1 MKFDYIIVGAGS
13 AGCVLANRLT
23 EDAIKTVLLI
33 EAGGKDSN
41 PMIHMPGG
49 YPKLYHSKDD
59 WNCFWTEPQP
69 HLQNRKIYHPRGKT
83 LGGSSSTN
91 AMAYVRGN
99 AADYNHWA
107 SLGNNGWSYPEVL
120 PYFKKSEHNEQFQN
134 VHHGQSGLLNVTFSK
149 NYRTALAE
157 AFVDACAEKGIVHNE
172 DFNGASQEGV
182 GLMQFTI
189 KDARRHSAARAF
201 LVPALA
207 RKNLRVVTKA
217 LVSKVLIEKDKA
229 VGIEIFTGKNA
240 SEKFFANEEVILSSG
255 AFASPHLL
263 MLSGIGSKDLLSKF
277 SIGVKKELP
286 GVGQNLQD
294 HLFYAVSSLCSQ
306 PISNNHWLPVHRQL
320 QAVANYA
327 LFKKGPLT
335 IGPLEACAFVKSSG
349 DQPKPD
355 LQFQFTPTN
364 AGDDYSTN
372 IFDLSTYPQVDGYT
386 ILPTQVNPLSRG
398 YVSLRSIDP
407 RDAPIIDPQYLS
419 HDVDKQTMI
428 AGGKLAFEILEA
440 QAFSKFRIRTHC
452 PAKTSSDDEWLYHI
466 SKSAECVYHPVGTC
480 KMGHDEMAVV
490 NSKLQVHGIENL
502 RVVDAS
508 VMPTLTSGNTNAP
521 TIMIAEKA
529 ADLIK
534 ADR

>member
-1 MKFDYIIVGAGS
+1 MKFDYIIIGAGS

-23 EDAIKTVLLI
+23 ENPGNNVLLI

-59 WNCFWTEPQP
+59 WNRYWTEPQP

-99 AADYNHWA
+99 AADYDHWA
-107 SLGNNGWSYPEVL
+107 TLGNNGWSYKEVL

-134 VHHGQSGLLNVTFSK
+134 TYHGQSGPLNVTFSK

-157 AFVDACAEKGIVHNE
+157 AFVEACVEKGIARND
-172 DFNGASQEGV
+172 DFNGASQEGA

-189 KDARRHSAARAF
+189 KDANRCSAANAF
-201 LVPALA
+201 LLPALQ
-207 RKNLRVVTKA
+207 RRNLTVITKA
-217 LVSKVLIEKDKA
+217 NVTQILIENDKA
-229 VGIEIFTGKNA
+229 IGVEVRTGKNA
-240 SEKFFANEEVILSSG
+240 MQKIVVDKEVILSAG
-255 AFASPHLL
+255 AFASPQLL
-263 MLSGIGSKDLLSKF
+263 MLSGIGEKDVLNKF
-277 SIGVKKELP
+277 SISVKRELP
-286 GVGQNLQD
+286 GVGRNLQD
-294 HLFYAVSSLCSQ
+294 HLFYAVSSLCSE
-306 PISNNHWLPVHRQL
+306 PITNNHWLPIHRQL
-320 QAVANYA
+320 QAVVNYA

-335 IGPLEACAFVKSSG
+335 IGPLEANAFVKSSPG
-349 DQPKPD
+349 QPKPD

-364 AGDDYSTN
+364 SGDDYTTN
-372 IFDLSTYPQVDGYT
+372 IFDLSTYPRIDGYT

-398 YVSLRSIDP
+398 YVSLRSTDP
-407 RDAPIIDPQYLS
+407 TDAPIIDPNYLS

-428 AGGKLAFEILEA
+428 AGGKLAFQILEA
-440 QAFSKFRIRTHC
+440 NAFSKFRIRTHC
-452 PAKTSSDDEWLYHI
+452 PAKTSSDEDWLHHI

-480 KMGHDEMAVV
+480 KMGNDEMAVV

-508 VMPTLTSGNTNAP
+508 IMPTLTSGNTNAP

-529 ADLIK
+529 ADLINSGN
-534 ADR
+534 

>member
-1 MKFDYIIVGAGS
+1 
-13 AGCVLANRLT
+13 
-23 EDAIKTVLLI
+23 
-33 EAGGKDSN
+33 
-41 PMIHMPGG
+41 MIHMPGG

-83 LGGSSSTN
+83 FGGSSSTN

-99 AADYNHWA
+99 AADYDLWA
-107 SLGNNGWSYPEVL
+107 SLGNDGWSYKDVL
-120 PYFKKSEHNEQFQN
+120 PYFIKSEHNEQFKN
-134 VHHGQSGLLNVTFSK
+134 SFHGQGGFLNVTLSK

-157 AFVDACAEKGIVHNE
+157 AFVEACQEKGIVRND

-182 GLMQFTI
+182 GLMQFNI
-189 KDARRHSAARAF
+189 KDAKRWSAAKAF
-201 LVPALA
+201 LLPALQ
-207 RKNLRVVTKA
+207 RKNLTTITKA
-217 LVSKVLIEKDKA
+217 LVSKVLIENDKA
-229 VGIEIFTGKNA
+229 VGVEISTGKN
-240 SEKFFANEEVILSSG
+240 SSQKFFANKEVILSAG
-255 AFASPHLL
+255 AFGSPQLL
-263 MLSGIGSKDLLSKF
+263 MLSGIGSKEVLNKF
-277 SIGVKKELP
+277 SIEVKKELP

-294 HLFYAVSSLCSQ
+294 HLFYAVSSLCTQ
-306 PISNNHWLPVHRQL
+306 PISNNHWLPVHRQI
-320 QAVANYA
+320 QAVANYFF
-327 LFKKGPLT
+327 FKKGPLT
-335 IGPLEACAFVKSSG
+335 IGPLEANAFVKSSSN
-349 DQPKPD
+349 QPKPD

-364 AGDDYSTN
+364 SGDDYTTN
-372 IFDLSTYPQVDGYT
+372 IFDLSTYPRIDGYT

-398 YVSLRSIDP
+398 YVSLRSSNP
-407 RDAPIIDPQYLS
+407 QDAPIIDPNYLS
-419 HDVDKQTMI
+419 HEVDKNTMI

-440 QAFSKFRIRTHC
+440 HAFSKFRIRTHC

-480 KMGHDEMAVV
+480 KMGRDEMAVV

-502 RVVDAS
+502 RVIDAS

-534 ADR
+534 RS

>member
-1 MKFDYIIVGAGS
+1 MEFDYIIVGAGS

-23 EDAIKTVLLI
+23 EDGSKNVLLI

-41 PMIHMPGG
+41 PMIHIPGG

-59 WNCFWTEPQP
+59 WNCFYTEPQP
-69 HLQNRKIYHPRGKT
+69 HLQNRKLYHPRGKV
-83 LGGSSSTN
+83 LGGCSSTN

-99 AADYNHWA
+99 AADYDHWA
-107 SLGNNGWSYPEVL
+107 SLGNDGWSYKEVL
-120 PYFKKSEHNEQFQN
+120 PYFIKSEHNEQFQN
-134 VHHGQSGLLNVTFSK
+134 SFHGQGGFLNVTFSQR
-149 NYRTALAE
+149 YRTAIAE
-157 AFVDACAEKGIVHNE
+157 AFVEACAEKGIVRND
-172 DFNGASQEGV
+172 DFNGATQEGV

-189 KDARRHSAARAF
+189 KDAKRHSAAKAF
-201 LVPALA
+201 LVPSLS
-207 RKNLRVVTKA
+207 RKNLSVITKA
-217 LVSKVLIEKDKA
+217 LVTKVLIEKDKA
-229 VGIEIFTGKNA
+229 IGVELATGKN
-240 SEKFFANEEVILSSG
+240 STEKFLADEEVILSAG
-255 AFASPHLL
+255 AFASPQLL
-263 MLSGIGSKDLLSKF
+263 MLSGIGSKKILSKF
-277 SIGVKKELP
+277 SIEVKKELP

-306 PISNNHWLPVHRQL
+306 PISNNHWLPFHRQL

-335 IGPLEACAFVKSSG
+335 IGPLEACAFVKSSS

-364 AGDDYSTN
+364 AGDDYTTD
-372 IFDLSTYPQVDGYT
+372 IFDLNTYPRADGYT

-398 YVSLRSIDP
+398 NVSLRSKNPNEAPVIDP
-407 RDAPIIDPQYLS
+407 NYLS
-419 HDVDKQTMI
+419 HDVDKKTMI
-428 AGGKLAFEILEA
+428 AGGKRAFEILGA
-440 QAFSKFRIRTHC
+440 KAFSKLRIRTHC

-480 KMGHDEMAVV
+480 KMGNDEMAVV
-490 NSKLQVHGIENL
+490 NSKLQVHGIDNL

-521 TIMIAEKA
+521 TMMIAEKA
-529 ADLIK
+529 AGLIK
-534 ADR
+534 NSD